1 MINRFREGIKY
12 ILNINAPAH
21 KIALSSG
28 LGMVIG
34 FSPYL
39 GFHTLLA
46 TVTSIGLRL
55 PIYPLMIGAYIT
67 NPITVPP
74 IYAFLYKVG
83 TILTDSSKKDINW
96 SVQSFSELMV
106 LTKSIIWP
114 LFVGCHVVGL
124 ILGIITYF
132 VVKYLLI
139 KYRGY

>member
-1 MINRFREGIKY
+1 MIKKFRESIKY
-12 ILNINAPAH
+12 IVNINAPAH

-46 TVTSIGLRL
+46 TAVSIVLRL

-83 TILTDSSKKDINW
+83 TILTDSTKRDINW
-96 SVQSFSELMV
+96 SIHSFSELV
-106 LTKSIIWP
+106 ALAKSILWP

-124 ILGIITYF
+124 ILGVTTYI

>member
-1 MINRFREGIKY
+1 MRKRFVDALKY
-12 ILNINAPAH
+12 IVHIDASANR
-21 KIALSSG
+21 IALSSG

-46 TVTSIGLRL
+46 TIVSLGLRL

-67 NPITVPP
+67 NPFTIPP

-83 TILTDSSKKDINW
+83 VILTDSNKKDLNW
-96 SVQSFSELMV
+96 NIHSFSELIT
-106 LTKSIIWP
+106 LAKNILWP
-114 LFVGCHVVGL
+114 LFVGCHVFGL
-124 ILGIITYF
+124 VAGVVTYF

>member
-1 MINRFREGIKY
+1 MITKIREGLKY
-12 ILNINAPAH
+12 VLNINAPAH
-21 KIALSSG
+21 KIALSSA

-83 TILTDSSKKDINW
+83 TILTDTNEKEIIW
-96 SVQSFSELMV
+96 SIKNFNDLISLA
-106 LTKSIIWP
+106 KSILWP
-114 LFVGCHVVGL
+114 VFVGCHVVGL
-124 ILGIITYF
+124 ILGVITYF
-132 VVKYLLI
+132 VVKYLLMR
-139 KYRGY
+139 YRGY

>member
-1 MINRFREGIKY
+1 MIERFVNAIKH
-12 ILNINAPAH
+12 IVNIDAPAN

-39 GFHTLLA
+39 GFHTILA
-46 TVTSIGLRL
+46 TIFSVGLRL

-67 NPITVPP
+67 NPITIPP

-83 TILTDSSKKDINW
+83 VVLTDSSKKDIKWDIHN
-96 SVQSFSELMV
+96 FSELMV
-106 LTKSIIWP
+106 LAKSILWP
-114 LFVGCHVVGL
+114 LFVGCHVFGL
-124 ILGIITYF
+124 LTGLVTYF